1 MLIFPVGHFRNNGGD
16 LFSLVSGANTTL
28 LGDFHKTTGEKIQ
41 DTPLESEDDLS
52 YMVGSSRV
60 SEKQL
65 DELKVDV
72 EINTNK
78 NTPPVNWVSKQI
90 Q

>member
-1 MLIFPVGHFRNNGGD
+1 MTQFITWSKSIDIKFR
-16 LFSLVSGANTTL
+16 AAYIA
-28 LGDFHKTTGEKIQ
+28 KTGEKIQ
-41 DTPLESEDDLS
+41 DIPLESEDGLS

-60 SEKQL
+60 SENHL